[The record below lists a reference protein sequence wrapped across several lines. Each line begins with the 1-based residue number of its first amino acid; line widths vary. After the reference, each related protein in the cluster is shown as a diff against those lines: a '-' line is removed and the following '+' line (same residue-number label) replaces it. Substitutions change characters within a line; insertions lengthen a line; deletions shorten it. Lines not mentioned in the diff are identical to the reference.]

1 MTGDGT
7 AHRAERAAT
16 KIETIALADVVV
28 PKRLRAVDEDHALA
42 IQTSIVQHGLINPIT
57 VRRTPNA
64 KGGKFTLVAG
74 AHRMH
79 AIALNDETEIDAI
92 IVEADRL
99 TAVLMEVEENVF
111 RNDLSA
117 LDRAVS
123 VQSYRDVWEQKHG
136 PITRG
141 GDQTVNLTVCSDS
154 PLGIA
159 ADNAERGF
167 AVHCAER
174 MGLSKAAIERADRI
188 AQKLPADLKLR
199 LQGTPIA
206 DNQSALLK
214 LAKVPAAKLAN
225 AAKVFDSEFVN
236 GDFDRLMDALGDPKP
251 KQSEAMKLYS
261 RAIDTW
267 GRMRP
272 KGRLDFV
279 RMHRAEIERALAK
292 LDAEEAS

>member
-1 MTGDGT
+1 M
-7 AHRAERAAT
+7 A
-16 KIETIALADVVV
+16 KIETIALEDIAV
-28 PKRLRAVDEDHALA
+28 PERLRAVDEDHALA

-64 KGGKFTLVAG
+64 RGGKFTLVAG
-74 AHRMH
+74 AHRMR
-79 AIALNDETEIDAI
+79 AVALNDETQIDAI

-99 TAVLMEVEENVF
+99 TAVLMEVEENLF

-117 LDRAVS
+117 LDRAIS
-123 VQSYRDVWEQKHG
+123 VHAYREVWEQKHG
-136 PITRG
+136 KITAGNPEFSNSGKLPQLAGG
-141 GDQTVNLTVCSDS
+141 GDQRGNL
-154 PLGIA
+154 PLCPTDVIA
-159 ADNAERGF
+159 EEAARGF
-167 AVHCAER
+167 ANYCAER
-174 MGLSKAAIERADRI
+174 MGLSEDQIKRANRI

-214 LAKVPAAKLAN
+214 LAKVPADKLAN
-225 AAKVFDSEFVN
+225 AAQVFDFVE
-236 GDFDRLMDALGDPKP
+236 GDFDRLMDALEPKP
-251 KQSEAMKLYS
+251 KQSEAMKLFS

-279 RMHRAEIERALAK
+279 IQHRAEIEKLLAK
-292 LDAEEAS
+292 LDAEDAS